1 MVQTLEPDV
10 REEEQAMSLIR
21 AISVAR
27 GEARKANFDVQDR
40 RLFIVERSDENE
52 DYWSINFVHPNY
64 INRRGGGFEV
74 RVAAVTGEVISALR
88 TQ

>member
-1 MVQTLEPDV
+1 MVQISEPGV
-10 REEEQAMSLIR
+10 REEKQAVSLIR

-27 GEARKANFDVQDR
+27 VEVRKADFDVHGR
-40 RLFIVERSDENE
+40 RLLVVERSGENE

-74 RVAAVTGEVISALR
+74 RVDAESGEVISALR